1 MSWAKF
7 EKMQTCLEIRDC
19 FNFCWFLR
27 VFGWWQ
33 CDQWPLKTNLEMELT
48 ILGLNCYCC
57 YCMSRSNCFTK
68 TCANDWT
75 NMFNR
80 HLTKCVGK
88 LKIKICRP
96 FLLCANKQTEPCKT
110 AVGFIQF
117 PKYLDVRS
125 IEILLYSMAL
135 WYILVLSIWWV
146 CKKFD
151 TLIKS
156 LVNHFQSK
164 NIKRNKLCSNTQ
176 RCVFYFCHIHGT
188 KTSRRTQTGPQKLS
202 NCSRRHSETP
212 TLRIKTC
219 STKRPF

>member
-1 MSWAKF
+1 
-7 EKMQTCLEIRDC
+7 MQ
-19 FNFCWFLR
+19 LR
-27 VFGWWQ
+27 VLINRWSVSASSEPCHAAVIIQFMFVPHHCGNLCPGRNLKKCKPVWRFVIVSISAGF
-33 CDQWPLKTNLEMELT
+33 CGFSAGDNVINDPLKTNLEMELT

-88 LKIKICRP
+88 LKSEICRP

-135 WYILVLSIWWV
+135 
-146 CKKFD
+146 
-151 TLIKS
+151 
-156 LVNHFQSK
+156 
-164 NIKRNKLCSNTQ
+164 
-176 RCVFYFCHIHGT
+176 
-188 KTSRRTQTGPQKLS
+188 
-202 NCSRRHSETP
+202 
-212 TLRIKTC
+212 
-219 STKRPF
+219 

>member
-88 LKIKICRP
+88 LKVK
-96 FLLCANKQTEPCKT
+96 FVDHFFYVQTNKPNLAKLRL
-110 AVGFIQF
+110 VSSNF
-117 PKYLDVRS
+117 P
-125 IEILLYSMAL
+125 
-135 WYILVLSIWWV
+135 SIWTFAVLKSSYIAWH
-146 CKKFD
+146 CD
-151 TLIKS
+151 TFWC
-156 LVNHFQSK
+156 LVFGEYA
-164 NIKRNKLCSNTQ
+164 RNLTHWSN
-176 RCVFYFCHIHGT
+176 R
-188 KTSRRTQTGPQKLS
+188 
-202 NCSRRHSETP
+202 
-212 TLRIKTC
+212 
-219 STKRPF
+219 